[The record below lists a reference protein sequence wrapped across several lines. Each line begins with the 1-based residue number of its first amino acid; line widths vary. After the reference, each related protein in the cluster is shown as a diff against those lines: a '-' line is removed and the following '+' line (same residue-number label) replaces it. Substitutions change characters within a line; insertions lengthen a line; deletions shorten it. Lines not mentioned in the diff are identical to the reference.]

1 MTTLLRNS
9 LLATSINL
17 DDTIQQA
24 NKDKEL
30 SKIIPPVLPNIPDN
44 SKKDIPLVN
53 VQQSTKSPSS
63 ASLNDFKK
71 IYEQLKSETGRELLG
86 NDPLLQ
92 KHAINKI
99 NEFLTRYPQTK
110 ANPNFN
116 ENNNKPWVDLP
127 VKTIYYKTI
136 QTLIDLIND
145 IADIIS
151 ASEVDGYNVTRRKVV
166 EAFFI
171 KERRIYVG
179 IIFIFLSFVVYFID
193 SAV

>member
-53 VQQSTKSPSS
+53 VQQSTKSTSS

-92 KHAINKI
+92 KNAIDKI